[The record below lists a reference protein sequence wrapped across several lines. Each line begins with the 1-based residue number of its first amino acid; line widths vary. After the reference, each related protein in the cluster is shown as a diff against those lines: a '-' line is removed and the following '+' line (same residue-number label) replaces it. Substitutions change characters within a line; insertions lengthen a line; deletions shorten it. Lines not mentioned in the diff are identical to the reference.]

1 MKAESNI
8 KPVNKFDINIRG
20 NDKII
25 VVFFDNIQEIQRDE
39 EILYS
44 YDVYT
49 LEKAYR
55 ENFAEQIES
64 NFEKYLQEAKEMSY
78 NKAAEEVRAKRD
90 KLLLESDKYMS
101 IDRLSFQIPKEI
113 TATILLSI
121 VKDFFN
127 VLRKMKEGDWAKY
140 RQKLRDITEQ
150 KGFPYD
156 VEFPQ
161 KPQSK

>member
-1 MKAESNI
+1 
-8 KPVNKFDINIRG
+8 
-20 NDKII
+20 
-25 VVFFDNIQEIQRDE
+25 
-39 EILYS
+39 
-44 YDVYT
+44 
-49 LEKAYR
+49 
-55 ENFAEQIES
+55 
-64 NFEKYLQEAKEMSY
+64 
-78 NKAAEEVRAKRD
+78 
-90 KLLLESDKYMS
+90 MS